1 MNTRW
6 VIIILGSV
14 AILLFAAMGAVF
26 AMVTANTSKLPPP
39 PLVLPG
45 GSNAIS
51 RPPYAGI
58 HPEIQELQASVQQLQ
73 TPMVTAVPD
82 PPLSFLHPSMSVLP
96 TLQQQLQLLYQAI
109 QRTQASGLPN
119 EVSIVITEDMATEE
133 ITRAV
138 KAIPPTETAAGNFT
152 ISEVTAYFRPDT
164 IELHAVAQF
173 GNLIIYPKI
182 RFGVIIRQDIPVIQN
197 LTVELGRLGLPGFA
211 NDFIMKTV
219 EDQSAA
225 LVGSLRQN
233 ASFKTLWI
241 ENELMGTT
249 ITTRR

>member
-1 MNTRW
+1 
-6 VIIILGSV
+6 
-14 AILLFAAMGAVF
+14 
-26 AMVTANTSKLPPP
+26 
-39 PLVLPG
+39 
-45 GSNAIS
+45 
-51 RPPYAGI
+51 
-58 HPEIQELQASVQQLQ
+58 
-73 TPMVTAVPD
+73 
-82 PPLSFLHPSMSVLP
+82 
-96 TLQQQLQLLYQAI
+96 
-109 QRTQASGLPN
+109 
-119 EVSIVITEDMATEE
+119 MATEE